1 MKAIAVQ
8 PEPAAAAALAKVSFV
23 DAYGIACL
31 APGLTA
37 RRAAEALFTQKSVWI
52 DALMALRNFIMRW
65 FGVKTDAA
73 SYAPGASRIGM
84 FPVIDEQPQQLL
96 LGFDDRHLDFRIAV
110 TVPARQGDAA
120 TTVSMGIKDCA
131 CIGAGAWRGHGRVL
145 IAGAIAGM
153 AGGRTR
159 KAPCQKR
166 VVGAFRLHDD
176 VARFIWRSES
186 RSDSRSRDTFGISRL
201 FLGHQL
207 SALIIHHPIDTFS
220 DGLIKRRTL
229 WGSHV

>member
-84 FPVIDEQPQQLL
+84 FPVNDEQPQQLL
-96 LGFDDRHLDFRIAV
+96 LGFDDRHLDFCIAV

-120 TTVSMGIKDCA
+120 TTVTVTTA
-131 CIGAGAWRGHGRVL
+131 VATHNWLGRNYLRL
-145 IAGAIAGM
+145 IL
-153 AGGRTR
+153 
-159 KAPCQKR
+159 P
-166 VVGAFRLHDD
+166 FHRLIVRHMLQS
-176 VARFIWRSES
+176 ARFS
-186 RSDSRSRDTFGISRL
+186 
-201 FLGHQL
+201 
-207 SALIIHHPIDTFS
+207 
-220 DGLIKRRTL
+220 
-229 WGSHV
+229 